1 MKKILL
7 FGEPMALLTS
17 DIRLDSLDE
26 AEMFKK
32 TLAGAEVNVAIGL
45 TRLGHQ
51 ATYLTVLGD
60 DPWGHYIKKKLY
72 QEGIDTRLVYY
83 NSLFSNWNDDE
94 KSSY

>member
-7 FGEPMALLTS
+7 FGEPMALLTTTS
-17 DIRLDSLDE
+17 YDSLDE

-72 QEGIDTRLVYY
+72 QEGIDT
-83 NSLFSNWNDDE
+83 
-94 KSSY
+94 

>member
-7 FGEPMALLTS
+7 FGEPMALLTTTS
-17 DIRLDSLDE
+17 YDSLDE

-60 DPWGHYIKKKLY
+60 DPWGHYIKSFIKKELI
-72 QEGIDTRLVYY
+72 QD
-83 NSLFSNWNDDE
+83 
-94 KSSY
+94 